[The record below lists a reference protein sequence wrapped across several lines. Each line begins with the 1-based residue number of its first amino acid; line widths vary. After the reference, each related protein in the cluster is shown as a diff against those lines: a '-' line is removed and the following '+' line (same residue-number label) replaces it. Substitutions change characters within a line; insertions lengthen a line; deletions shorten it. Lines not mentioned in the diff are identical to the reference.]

1 MNTHQFKFEKN
12 RMFPGF
18 SVFGFAVLYILLLG
32 PVQGYGQVVTME
44 ETSGDS
50 LDIIHYTPKKDW
62 DFFDSDD
69 LLKLTLE
76 FDFKE
81 FTRGKRDL
89 KYQDAVLKI
98 HLNEFDSVVH
108 DIRIRPRGIMRLD
121 YCTFP
126 PIKFNFK
133 KSDSTSVYV
142 GDETT
147 MKLVTHC
154 KDFGDFE
161 EWLLKEF
168 LVYRMYNM
176 ITDMSFKVRLVEMQ
190 YIDTGKKGKNLKKY
204 AFLIEHLRDLAERNN
219 AMPLGD
225 LNLTQKM
232 INKKQLALMG
242 VFQYMVGNTDW
253 SIQGPHNVKFIR
265 KHDIHDLAPY
275 AIPYDFDYTGIVK
288 TQYAIPAEA
297 AGIEDVTERHYFVY
311 CLPVDIMNE
320 VFDLFLEKRDDIY
333 SVVNDFIYL
342 DERARNKMTKY
353 LDEFYDIMDSEKAR
367 KSYILDQCIDR

>member
-1 MNTHQFKFEKN
+1 MKAHQFNFKKS
-12 RMFPGF
+12 RIFPGG
-18 SVFGFAVLYILLLG
+18 SVFGFAVLGILLLC

-50 LDIIHYTPKKDW
+50 LDIIHYTPRKDW
-62 DFFDSDD
+62 DFFDSEE

-108 DIRIRPRGIMRLD
+108 EIRIRPRGIMRLN

-154 KDFGDFE
+154 KDFGNFE

-168 LVYRMYNM
+168 LVYRMYNIM
-176 ITDMSFKVRLVEMQ
+176 TEMSFRVRLVEMQ
-190 YIDTGKKGKNLKKY
+190 YIDTGKKGKTMKKY
-204 AFLIEHLRDLAERNN
+204 GFLIEHLNSVADRNN
-219 AMPLGD
+219 AMPIDNEKLS
-225 LNLTQKM
+225 QKLMDPHGMARVALFNYM
-232 INKKQLALMG
+232 I
-242 VFQYMVGNTDW
+242 GNTDW
-253 SIQGPHNVKFIR
+253 SVTGLHNIKVLKVNDFLVK
-265 KHDIHDLAPY
+265 DPQP
-275 AIPYDFDYTGIVK
+275 IPYDFDYSGLVNTE
-288 TQYAIPAEA
+288 YAIPTEGLGLESVRDRLYR
-297 AGIEDVTERHYFVY
+297 GICLNKEVTDETIR
-311 CLPVDIMNE
+311 
-320 VFDLFLEKRDDIY
+320 LFLQMKMQLYDVIENFELLSKNDKKDMIEYMDGFFRILDSNFLIQRDIY
-333 SVVNDFIYL
+333 SNCI
-342 DERARNKMTKY
+342 
-353 LDEFYDIMDSEKAR
+353 EF
-367 KSYILDQCIDR
+367 